1 MSRPLVGS
9 DCVTYGATRQK
20 PLRSP
25 RKGCGPLQFELPL
38 DTTDAEITYLKTL
51 VAREELGTIELL
63 DPVTLEVVFSLR
75 PVMLH

>member
-1 MSRPLVGS
+1 MDEYVSRPLVS
-9 DCVTYGATRQK
+9 DAE
-20 PLRSP
+20 
-25 RKGCGPLQFELPL
+25 GCGALQFELPP

-51 VAREELGTIELL
+51 VARDDFGSIELL